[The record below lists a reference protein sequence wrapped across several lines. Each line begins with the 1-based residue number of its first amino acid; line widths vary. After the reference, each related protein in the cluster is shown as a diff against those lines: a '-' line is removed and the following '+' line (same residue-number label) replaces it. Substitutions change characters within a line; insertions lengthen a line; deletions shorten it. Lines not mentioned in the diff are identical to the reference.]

1 MLPIAR
7 VPDGQAPPTTT
18 NRQETLMVE
27 TTTANPELLQEQVA
41 QLLVQPLEAQS
52 VVLSSGP
59 RIFDTASPLR
69 IPKLT
74 SGASVGFVGE
84 SEEIPEADVQFG
96 EVSLMPSD
104 RKSIKILVRFSNEL
118 LRQSVVGLDATL
130 RSRLVTDVGN
140 ALDDALL
147 TGD

>member
-1 MLPIAR
+1 
-7 VPDGQAPPTTT
+7 
-18 NRQETLMVE
+18 
-27 TTTANPELLQEQVA
+27 
-41 QLLVQPLEAQS
+41 PLEAQS

-84 SEEIPEADVQFG
+84 SEETPEADVQFG
-96 EVSLMPSD
+96 EVGLMPSD

-147 TGD
+147 TGDGAAQSITGIVNQTGVQTGTLDASEPDSFLDGIALAHAA